1 MIQAIRNWLGSGA
14 EVQEGLRLLAIYAPN
29 PHLHRLV
36 SINPVQFKHLLIR
49 VLSDKIP
56 PMEIPSKQSRSTF
69 RENWSFLADED
80 CPNELKVLASDKITA
95 YWNYVNAHEKLF
107 SCFSLDE
114 CFVQAKNVVENY
126 IENRKIH
133 SELAYYKEHHSL
145 LGKHPIFDEMKRL
158 AELRGLSIQD
168 LFRRKCNLEDAIWRV
183 KSEIKKGDK
192 PHLQTS
198 REQRLRQKQRELNE
212 VTRIISTY
220 AKAAI

>member
-36 SINPVQFKHLLIR
+36 SINPSQFKHLLVQ

-56 PMEIPSKQSRSTF
+56 AITPSINRQSSF
-69 RENWSFLADED
+69 RENWSFLSDVD

-95 YWNYVNAHEKLF
+95 YWNYVDAHEKLF
-107 SCFSLDE
+107 SCFTLEE
-114 CFVQAKNVVENY
+114 CFLTAKKIIENY
-126 IENRKIH
+126 IENRKIY

-158 AELRGLSIQD
+158 AELRHLSIQE
-168 LFRRKCNLEDAIWRV
+168 LFRRKCNLEDAIWRIR
-183 KSEIKKGDK
+183 SEIKKGDK
-192 PHLQTS
+192 PHLLIT
-198 REQRLRQKQRELNE
+198 REQRLHRKQRELNE
-212 VTRIISTY
+212 VQRIISTY
-220 AKAAI
+220 ATV